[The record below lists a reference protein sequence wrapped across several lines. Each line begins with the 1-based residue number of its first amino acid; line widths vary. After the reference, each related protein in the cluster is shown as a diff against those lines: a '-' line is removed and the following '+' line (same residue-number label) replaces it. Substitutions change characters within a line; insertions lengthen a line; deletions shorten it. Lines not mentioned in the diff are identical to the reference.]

1 MRKKRA
7 QMEVEMKILQG
18 KKIIVV
24 GGSRGIGEAAVRE
37 CLAAGAHVGV
47 TYASSRSRMEAME
60 QEFAGGDTVFFC
72 THMDIT
78 SPDSVREGIKELIGC
93 LGGVDV
99 LINNAGITRDRA
111 FPFMDEENWE
121 DVLQTNLTGAYRTA
135 RQVVPPMAPHKNGV
149 IINVSSVSG
158 IIGMPG
164 QTNYS
169 ASKAGMIGLTRS
181 LSKELGR
188 YNIRVNAVAPGFV
201 ETEMVE
207 ELDEGARQ
215 DAIAKIPLGR
225 FATPEEIAHL
235 LVFLS
240 SDHASYINGETIVI
254 DGGLS

>member
-1 MRKKRA
+1 
-7 QMEVEMKILQG
+7 MKILQG
-18 KKIIVV
+18 KKIIIV
-24 GGSRGIGEAAVRE
+24 GGSRGIGEAAARE
-37 CLAAGAHVGV
+37 CLAAGAHIGV
-47 TYASSRSRMEAME
+47 TYASSLSRMKAME
-60 QEFAGGDTVFFC
+60 QEFSRDDTDFFY

-78 SPDSVREGIKELIGC
+78 SPDSVREGMKELTSR

-135 RQVVPPMAPHKNGV
+135 RQAVPPMAAHKNGV

-158 IIGMPG
+158 ITGMPG
-164 QTNYS
+164 QSNYS
-169 ASKAGMIGLTRS
+169 AAKAGLIGLTRS

-188 YNIRVNAVAPGFV
+188 YNIRVNAVAPGYV

-207 ELDEGARQ
+207 KMDEGARQ
-215 DAIAKIPLGR
+215 AATANIPLGR

-240 SDHASYINGETIVI
+240 SDYASYINGETVVI